1 MEHNPAASLAAS
13 AEARAPVASDAV
25 RRARLTTI
33 GLMLIG
39 TLYAIYAAIFIW
51 NTSFVVDDQRYF
63 VLFDDAMVSMRYA
76 RNFAAGHGL
85 VWNPDGAYVE
95 GFTNPLW
102 VAYMVLI
109 HLVVPLPPEQISV
122 AIQIT
127 GAVLLLANLW
137 FVRQIADEIARG
149 SPFVALSAVLL
160 TAFYLPLNNWGL
172 QGMEVSAAVLAT
184 SAALCLALRSVREAR
199 YSVMLPI
206 VLAGSTAI
214 RPDMLLPAL
223 VIFGMVL
230 AAQPHLRRRHLL
242 LGLPLIVAAV
252 ALQTLLRLR
261 YYGDILPNTYYLKMT
276 GYPVLLRITRGLF
289 VTLDFVL
296 RANWLLVL
304 TPFLLLFV
312 RRDWPVLLLLA
323 VFATQLAYSVYVGG
337 DAWEWWGGSNR
348 YVCVAMPGFFVLL
361 AYAIDRLRQWL
372 LAQPIL
378 SSRLVNAAAV
388 LGVTLTL
395 LNVNAIRGAEALGEW
410 VLLARPMHVAEN
422 QERVEIA
429 RLVQRITTPEATMA
443 VVWAGATPY
452 FAERTAIDLL
462 GKNDTTIAHAN
473 ARTRRDIERFIYFYP
488 GHVKWNYDYSIGEL
502 QPDIVVEVWG
512 SFEEARPYLNANY
525 TRVRLDGHTLYLR
538 NGSPHV
544 RWELLGM
551 S

>member
-1 MEHNPAASLAAS
+1 VEHHPATSLTASTAS
-13 AEARAPVASDAV
+13 ATVAGDAV
-25 RRARLTTI
+25 RRTRVTTL
-33 GLMLIG
+33 GLILIG
-39 TLYAIYAAIFIW
+39 ALYTIYAAIFIW
-51 NTSFVVDDQRYF
+51 NTSFVVDGQRYF

-76 RNFAAGHGL
+76 RNFAAGQGL
-85 VWNPDGAYVE
+85 IWNPGGAYVE

-102 VAYMVLI
+102 VAYMALV
-109 HLVVPLPPEQISV
+109 HMVVPLPPEQISV

-127 GAVLLLANLW
+127 GAALLLANLW
-137 FVRQIADEIARG
+137 FVRQIAEEIASD

-184 SAALCLALRSVREAR
+184 SAALWFALRSVRQGR
-199 YSVMLPI
+199 YSVMLPL

-214 RPDMLLPAL
+214 RPDMLVPAL

-230 AAQPHLRRRHLL
+230 AAQPRLRRRHLL
-242 LGLPLIVAAV
+242 ISLPLIFGAI

-261 YYGDILPNTYYLKMT
+261 YYGDVLPNTYYLKMT
-276 GYPVLLRITRGLF
+276 GYPILLRITRGMF

-304 TPFLLLFV
+304 APFLLLLV

-348 YVCVAMPGFFVLL
+348 YLCVAMPGFFVLL

-372 LAQPIL
+372 LVQPIL
-378 SSRLVNAAAV
+378 PQRLVNAAAV
-388 LGVTLTL
+388 VGVALTL
-395 LNVNAIRGAEALGEW
+395 VNVNAIRGAEALGEW
-410 VLLARPMHVAEN
+410 ALLARPMHVAEN

-429 RLVQRITTPEATMA
+429 RLVQRITTPDATMA

-473 ARTRRDIERFIYFYP
+473 ARTRRDVERFTYFYP

-502 QPDIVVEVWG
+502 LPDVVVEVWG
-512 SFEEARPYLNANY
+512 SFEEARPYLDANY
-525 TRVRLDGHTLYLR
+525 MRVRLDGHTLYLR
-538 NGSPHV
+538 TGSPHV
-544 RWELLGM
+544 RWELVGM